1 MPITVDHIRIDENN
15 PVFFQAADFVM
26 YDGPRD
32 YDTIFLT
39 GKAGTGKTTFLK
51 YIKSQYKGN
60 MVVLAFTGVA
70 AINAGGQTI
79 HSFFNLALSPY
90 IPGDERLTREN
101 IYAHLQLNEKKLKVI
116 RNMDLLVID
125 EVSMLRC
132 DLLDAINTILQTYR
146 RNNRPFG
153 GVKLLLIGDVFQLPP
168 VVTDDD
174 GIREIISHF
183 YNSEHF
189 FSSYAFQSANC
200 VYFEL
205 NKAYRQSETKFLE
218 ALDNIRCGSN
228 FVREED
234 LRLINEHVNEP
245 SENEEYVHLAS
256 TNQAVNSYN
265 QIQFERIEEPIK
277 TFHGIIDGEFKMSM
291 VNVDKDIDLK
301 VGAQIM
307 TMRNKYGND
316 ANDFLYYNGS
326 IGTITEIDEN
336 VKWVKVKLAD
346 NGREVTVTQEV
357 WENVEYT
364 WDLEH
369 RKVKS
374 VVIGSFTQI
383 PIRLAWAITIHKS
396 QGLTFNSVK
405 IDLSNVNF
413 TNGLVY
419 VALSR
424 CRSLAG
430 LHLTRPLS
438 RGNIRVDAKAL
449 EFSKTTTS
457 SEELQRIINN
467 RKADELYSES
477 RALIK
482 TGDIHAFLQKM
493 DEAIKLRNDILTP
506 KFERFIKVYYGR
518 YAQKNELLEILQN
531 TYRDTLADL
540 GDSKKKIHSM
550 GIQVEELEQ
559 KKVLLGND
567 LEVSK
572 SAISILDKQLQMQQS
587 RISQMEETIK
597 VKENIIDEL
606 KEKLDKINSLPWWKI
621 LLGKRM

>member
-1 MPITVDHIRIDENN
+1 MPIIVDHIKIDEDN

-32 YDTIFLT
+32 YDAIFLT

-90 IPGDERLTREN
+90 IPGDERLNREN
-101 IYAHLQLNEKKLKVI
+101 IYSHLQLNERKLKII
-116 RNMDLLVID
+116 RNMDLFVID

-132 DLLDAINTILQTYR
+132 DLLDAINTILKTYR
-146 RNNRPFG
+146 RNDRPFG

-168 VVTDDD
+168 VVTDRD
-174 GIREIISHF
+174 GIMDIISHF

-189 FSSYAFQSANC
+189 FSSIAFKSANC
-200 VYFEL
+200 LFFEL
-205 NKAYRQSETKFLE
+205 NKAYRQNEIKFLE
-218 ALDNIRCGSN
+218 ALDNIRCGSEY
-228 FVREED
+228 VREED
-234 LRLINEHVNEP
+234 LRIINEHVNEP
-245 SENEEYVHLAS
+245 SEGEEYVYLAS

-265 QIQFERIEEPIK
+265 QIQFERIGEPIK
-277 TFHGIIDGEFKMSM
+277 TFHGTIVGEFRMSM
-291 VNVDKDIDLK
+291 VNVDQDIDLK
-301 VGAQIM
+301 VGAQVM
-307 TMRNKYGND
+307 TMRNKYAND
-316 ANDFLYYNGS
+316 ADEFVYYNGS

-336 VKWVKVKLAD
+336 VNWVKVRLAD
-346 NGREVTVTQEV
+346 SGRIVTVTQEV
-357 WENVEYT
+357 WENIEYT
-364 WDLEH
+364 WDFEH
-369 RKVKS
+369 REVQS

-396 QGLTFNSVK
+396 QGLTFDSVK
-405 IDLSNVNF
+405 IDLSNVTF

-430 LHLTRPLS
+430 LHLTSPLS
-438 RGNIRVDAKAL
+438 RGNIRVDPAAL

-467 RKADELYSES
+467 RKADELYSEC
-477 RALIK
+477 RELFKI
-482 TGDIHAFLQKM
+482 GEIHTLLPKLN
-493 DEAIKLRNDILTP
+493 EAIKLRNDILTP
-506 KFERFIKVYYGR
+506 EFERFVKVYYGR
-518 YAQKNELLEILQN
+518 YAQKRGSLEILQKKHRE
-531 TYRDTLADL
+531 TIADL
-540 GDSKKKIHSM
+540 VVSKSKINTM

-559 KKVLLGND
+559 KKESLSND

-572 SAISILDKQLQMQQS
+572 SAIAVIKGLIQEKTTK
-587 RISQMEETIK
+587 ISQMEEAIREK
-597 VKENIIDEL
+597 DSKIDEL
-606 KEKLDKINSLPWWKI
+606 KEELDRVISLPWWKAI
-621 LLGKRM
+621 FRKR

>member
-1 MPITVDHIRIDENN
+1 MSIVVDHIKIDENN

-32 YDTIFLT
+32 YDAIFLT

-60 MVVLAFTGVA
+60 MVALAFTGVA

-90 IPGDERLTREN
+90 LPEDERLNRDN

-132 DLLDAINTILQTYR
+132 DLLDAINKILQIYR
-146 RNNRPFG
+146 KNGRPFG

-168 VVTDDD
+168 VVTDRD
-174 GIREIISHF
+174 GIMAIISH
-183 YNSEHF
+183 YYDSEHF
-189 FSSYAFQSANC
+189 FSSKAFKSSRC
-200 VYFEL
+200 LYFEL
-205 NKAYRQSETKFLE
+205 NKAYRQNEIEFLE
-218 ALDNIRCGSN
+218 ALDNIRCGSEY
-228 FVREED
+228 VREED
-234 LRLINEHVNEP
+234 LRIINEHVNEP
-245 SENEEYVHLAS
+245 RQNEEYVYLAS
-256 TNQAVNSYN
+256 TNNAVNSYN
-265 QIQFERIEEPIK
+265 QIQFERIDAPIK
-277 TFHGIIDGEFKMSM
+277 TFHGIINGDFKMSM

-301 VGAQIM
+301 VGAQVM
-307 TMRNKYGND
+307 TMRNRYAND
-316 ANDFLYYNGS
+316 ADDFLYYNGS

-336 VKWVKVKLAD
+336 TKWVRVRLAD

-364 WDLEH
+364 WDFEH
-369 RKVKS
+369 GEVQS

-396 QGLTFNSVK
+396 QGLTFDSVK
-405 IDLSNVNF
+405 IDLSNVTF
-413 TNGLVY
+413 ANGLVY

-457 SEELQRIINN
+457 SEELLRIINN
-467 RKADELYSES
+467 RKADELYSEC
-477 RALIK
+477 RALFK
-482 TGDIHAFLQKM
+482 TGDIHAFLQKLN
-493 DEAIKLRNDILTP
+493 DAIKLRNDILTP
-506 KFERFIKVYYGR
+506 KFERFVKVHYER
-518 YAQKNELLEILQN
+518 YVQKKECLKTLQK
-531 TYRDTLADL
+531 TYKETLADL
-540 GDSKKKIHSM
+540 DDSKIKINTM
-550 GIQVEELEQ
+550 GIQVEELDR
-559 KKVLLGND
+559 KKESLSND

-572 SAISILDKQLQMQQS
+572 SAITVIKGLIQEQKAKM
-587 RISQMEETIK
+587 SQMEEAIK
-597 VKENIIDEL
+597 VKNSKIDEL
-606 KEKLDKINSLPWWKI
+606 KEELDRVNSLPWWKV
-621 LLGKRM
+621 LLGKR

>member
-1 MPITVDHIRIDENN
+1 MPIVVDHIKIDENN
-15 PVFFQAADFVM
+15 HVFFQAADFVM

-32 YDTIFLT
+32 YDAIFLT

-90 IPGDERLTREN
+90 IPGDERLKKEN
-101 IYAHLQLNEKKLKVI
+101 IFSHLQLNEKKLKVI

-146 RNNRPFG
+146 KNDRPFG

-168 VVTDDD
+168 VVTDRD
-174 GIREIISHF
+174 GIMDIISRY

-189 FSSYAFQSANC
+189 FSSKAFISSRC
-200 VYFEL
+200 LYFEL
-205 NKAYRQSETKFLE
+205 NKAYRQNEIEFLE
-218 ALDNIRCGSN
+218 ALDNIRCGSEY
-228 FVREED
+228 VREED

-245 SENEEYVHLAS
+245 SENEEYVYLAS

-277 TFHGIIDGEFKMSM
+277 TFHGIINGEFKMSM
-291 VNVDKDIDLK
+291 VNVDQDIDLK
-301 VGAQIM
+301 VGTQVM
-307 TMRNKYGND
+307 TMRNRYAND
-316 ANDFLYYNGS
+316 ANVFLYYNGS

-336 VKWVKVKLAD
+336 AKWVKVKLAD
-346 NGREVTVTQEV
+346 NGREVIVTQEV
-357 WENVEYT
+357 WENIEYT
-364 WDLEH
+364 WDFEH
-369 RKVKS
+369 REVKS

-396 QGLTFNSVK
+396 QGLTFDSVK

-438 RGNIRVDAKAL
+438 MGNIRVDAKAL
-449 EFSKTTTS
+449 EFSRTTTS
-457 SEELQRIINN
+457 SEELQRIINK
-467 RKADELYSES
+467 RKADELYSEC
-477 RALIK
+477 RKLFK
-482 TGDIHAFLQKM
+482 MGDIHTLLPKLN
-493 DEAIKLRNDILTP
+493 EAIKLRNDILTQEFE
-506 KFERFIKVYYGR
+506 KFVRVYYER
-518 YAQKNELLEILQN
+518 SAQQRKYLAILQK
-531 TYRDTLADL
+531 THKETLADL
-540 GDSKKKIHSM
+540 DDSKSKINTM

-559 KKVLLGND
+559 KKDLLSND

-572 SAISILDKQLQMQQS
+572 SAISVLDKQLQMQQS
-587 RISQMEETIK
+587 RISQMEDTIK
-597 VKENIIDEL
+597 EKDNRIDEL
-606 KEKLDKINSLPWWKI
+606 KEELDRVNSLPWWKV
-621 LLGKRM
+621 LLGKR

>member
-1 MPITVDHIRIDENN
+1 MPIVVDHIRIDEDN

-32 YDTIFLT
+32 YDVIFLT

-90 IPGDERLTREN
+90 IPGDEKLKKEN
-101 IYAHLQLNEKKLKVI
+101 IYSHLQLNERKLKVI

-132 DLLDAINTILQTYR
+132 DLLDAINTILKTYR
-146 RNNRPFG
+146 NNQRPFG
-153 GVKLLLIGDVFQLPP
+153 GVKVLLIGDVFQLPP

-189 FSSYAFQSANC
+189 FSSYAFQSAKC
-200 VYFEL
+200 LYFEL
-205 NKAYRQSETKFLE
+205 NKAYRQSEIKFLE
-218 ALDNIRCGSN
+218 TLDNIRCGSN

-245 SENEEYVHLAS
+245 KHNEEYVHLAS

-265 QIQFERIEEPIK
+265 QIQFERIEKPIK

-301 VGAQIM
+301 VGAQVM
-307 TMRNKYGND
+307 TMRNRYAND
-316 ANDFLYYNGS
+316 TDDFLYYNGS

-336 VKWVKVKLAD
+336 TKWVRVKLAD

-364 WDLEH
+364 WDFEH
-369 RKVKS
+369 REVKS

-396 QGLTFNSVK
+396 QGLTFDSVK

-467 RKADELYSES
+467 RKADELYSEC
-477 RALIK
+477 RTLFKVGDINALIPK
-482 TGDIHAFLQKM
+482 LN
-493 DEAIKLRNDILTP
+493 EAIKLRNDILTP
-506 KFERFIKVYYGR
+506 EFGRFVKVYYER
-518 YAQKNELLEILQN
+518 YTQKKEYLEILRK
-531 TYRDTLADL
+531 TYKDTLADL
-540 GDSKKKIHSM
+540 DDSKIKINTM
-550 GIQVEELEQ
+550 GIQVEALEQ
-559 KKVLLGND
+559 KRVSLGND

-572 SAISILDKQLQMQQS
+572 SAITVLDKQLQIQQS
-587 RISQMEETIK
+587 KISQMEETIK
-597 VKENIIDEL
+597 EKDNRIGEL
-606 KEKLDKINSLPWWKI
+606 EEELDRVNSLPWWKV
-621 LLGKRM
+621 LFGKRS

>member
-1 MPITVDHIRIDENN
+1 MPIVVDHIKIDEKN

-32 YDTIFLT
+32 YDAIFLT

-60 MVVLAFTGVA
+60 MVILAFTGVA

-90 IPGDERLTREN
+90 LPEDERLNRDN
-101 IYAHLQLNEKKLKVI
+101 IYAHLQLNEKKMKVI

-146 RNNRPFG
+146 RNGRPFG

-168 VVTDDD
+168 VVTDRD
-174 GIREIISHF
+174 GIMDIISRY

-189 FSSYAFQSANC
+189 FSSKAFISSRC
-200 VYFEL
+200 LYFEL
-205 NKAYRQSETKFLE
+205 NKAYRQSEIKFLE
-218 ALDNIRCGSN
+218 ALDNIRCGSEY
-228 FVREED
+228 VREED
-234 LRLINEHVNEP
+234 LRIINEHVNEP
-245 SENEEYVHLAS
+245 RQNEEYVYLAS

-265 QIQFERIEEPIK
+265 KSQFERIEEPIK
-277 TFHGIIDGEFKMSM
+277 TFHGTIVGEFRMSM
-291 VNVDKDIDLK
+291 VNVDQDIDLK
-301 VGAQIM
+301 VGAQVM
-307 TMRNKYGND
+307 TMRNKY
-316 ANDFLYYNGS
+316 ANDSDEFIYYNGS

-336 VKWVKVKLAD
+336 TKWVKVKLAD
-346 NGREVTVTQEV
+346 SGRIVTVTQEV
-357 WENVEYT
+357 WENIEYT
-364 WDLEH
+364 WDFE
-369 RKVKS
+369 RREVKS
-374 VVIGSFTQI
+374 VVVGSFTQI

-396 QGLTFNSVK
+396 QGLTFDSVK
-405 IDLSNVNF
+405 IDLSNVTF
-413 TNGLVY
+413 TNALVY

-430 LHLTRPLS
+430 LHLTCPLS
-438 RGNIRVDAKAL
+438 RGNIRVDPAAL

-467 RKADELYSES
+467 RKADELYSEC
-477 RALIK
+477 RELFK
-482 TGDIHAFLQKM
+482 TGDIEALLPKLN
-493 DEAIKLRNDILTP
+493 EAIILRNDILTP
-506 KFERFIKVYYGR
+506 EFKRFVEVYYER
-518 YAQKNELLEILQN
+518 YTQKRESLEILQK
-531 TYRDTLADL
+531 TFKETLADL
-540 GDSKKKIHSM
+540 VDSRTKINTM

-559 KKVLLGND
+559 KKVSLTND

-572 SAISILDKQLQMQQS
+572 SAIAVIEKLIQDQKTK
-587 RISQMEETIK
+587 ISQLEEAT
-597 VKENIIDEL
+597 KEKDKRIDEL
-606 KEKLDKINSLPWWKI
+606 KEELDRVNSLPWWKV
-621 LLGKRM
+621 LLGKR

>member
-1 MPITVDHIRIDENN
+1 MPIVVDHIKIDENN

-32 YDTIFLT
+32 YDAIFLT

-90 IPGDERLTREN
+90 LPEDERLNRDN

-146 RNNRPFG
+146 RNDRPFG

-168 VVTDDD
+168 VVTDRD
-174 GIREIISHF
+174 GIMDIISRY

-189 FSSYAFQSANC
+189 FSSKAFISSRC
-200 VYFEL
+200 LYFEL
-205 NKAYRQSETKFLE
+205 NKAYRQSEIKFLE
-218 ALDNIRCGSN
+218 ALDNIRCGSEY
-228 FVREED
+228 VREED
-234 LRLINEHVNEP
+234 LRIINEHVNEP
-245 SENEEYVHLAS
+245 RQNEEYVYLAS

-265 QIQFERIEEPIK
+265 QSQFERIEEPIK
-277 TFHGIIDGEFKMSM
+277 TFHGTIVGEFRMSM
-291 VNVDKDIDLK
+291 VNVDQDIDLK
-301 VGAQIM
+301 VGAQVM
-307 TMRNKYGND
+307 TMRNKY
-316 ANDFLYYNGS
+316 ANDSDEFIYYNGS

-336 VKWVKVKLAD
+336 TKWAKVKLAD
-346 NGREVTVTQEV
+346 SGRIVSVTQEV
-357 WENVEYT
+357 WENIEYT
-364 WDLEH
+364 WDFE
-369 RKVKS
+369 RREVKS
-374 VVIGSFTQI
+374 VVVGSFTQI

-396 QGLTFNSVK
+396 QGLTFDSVK
-405 IDLSNVNF
+405 IDLSNVTF

-430 LHLTRPLS
+430 LHLTCPLS
-438 RGNIRVDAKAL
+438 RGNIRVDPAAL

-467 RKADELYSES
+467 RKADELYSEC
-477 RALIK
+477 RKLFK
-482 TGDIHAFLQKM
+482 TGDIQTLLPKLN
-493 DEAIKLRNDILTP
+493 EAIKLRNDIISP
-506 KFERFIKVYYGR
+506 SFERYIKVYYKR
-518 YAQKNELLEILQN
+518 YSQKREFLENLQK
-531 TYRDTLADL
+531 TYKETLEDL
-540 GDSKKKIHSM
+540 NDSKIKINTM

-559 KKVLLGND
+559 KKVSLGND

-572 SAISILDKQLQMQQS
+572 SAISVLDKQLQMQQS
-587 RISQMEETIK
+587 WISQMEETIK
-597 VKENIIDEL
+597 EKDNRIGELKDEL
-606 KEKLDKINSLPWWKI
+606 DRVNSLPWWKV
-621 LLGKRM
+621 LLGKR